1 MYLRI
6 LKKSQRTCCIRFAK
20 MEEIPW
26 VTRRSR
32 IQEMVQDAERLLNN
46 MQHQSKALSSNMQ
59 RRRRRRTVVVVD
71 DDSTDTD
78 DGIVSTCRNI
88 GKTPKKTKVVTPQ
101 LSTATQSWPNFGL
114 AKVDKGATTAE
125 CNICG
130 KQLKCGELGV
140 LISCEHYFH
149 AHELKTWQQTRKAS
163 QTPFTC
169 PTCRRNFDGES
180 LISQHPFFGK

>member
-1 MYLRI
+1 MLSKEYLPAYFEH
-6 LKKSQRTCCIRFAK
+6 KSTKSQRTCCIRFAK

-26 VTRRSR
+26 FTRRSR
-32 IQEMVQDAERLLNN
+32 IQEMVQDAERLLDN
-46 MQHQSKALSSNMQ
+46 MQHQSNALSSNRQ

-114 AKVDKGATTAE
+114 AKVDKDVTTAD
-125 CNICG
+125 CGICG
-130 KQLKCGELGV
+130 EQLKCGELGV
-140 LISCEHYFH
+140 LTSCEHYFH
-149 AHELKTWQQTRKAS
+149 T
-163 QTPFTC
+163 
-169 PTCRRNFDGES
+169 
-180 LISQHPFFGK
+180 